1 MYYLLVFTFAV
12 CCASSVYEVEF
23 VEHLHQE
30 HKIRKRETGTTPST
44 KTVTDNHDYY
54 TSKVVSDP
62 DGMYWNELEGHTRH
76 NLSNDKHFRYATI
89 SLSFNFT
96 FYGHLIDTF
105 DITTGGFLYMS
116 SFHHPNPKVIVTRY
130 IAPLMANFDT
140 IGSDSD
146 ILYRDDG
153 DSCVIEWRNVQLNDH
168 PEKGNYTFQTTLF
181 ENGTI
186 LFSYKSIPETDIPD
200 WFWHVKVGISDS
212 YYHDIYG
219 WRFIIRYHTIQ
230 KNVTDLT
237 DNMAIILDPLPT
249 CNTASSCTEC
259 TELKS
264 GFNCSWCPSVSRC
277 SDGIDWNRQEWI
289 DADCKCEAF
298 SSSDMCTTTGNKEG
312 QTTQKD
318 SNKTL
323 QTVIPI
329 VVVCS
334 VLLILVGFWVVY
346 ARRHPNTS
354 SGRWL
359 IENRPSRIKEKISD
373 SFSNINF
380 SRESKTGDKVRIP

>member
-1 MYYLLVFTFAV
+1 MT
-12 CCASSVYEVEF
+12 
-23 VEHLHQE
+23 
-30 HKIRKRETGTTPST
+30 
-44 KTVTDNHDYY
+44 
-54 TSKVVSDP
+54 
-62 DGMYWNELEGHTRH
+62 
-76 NLSNDKHFRYATI
+76 
-89 SLSFNFT
+89 
-96 FYGHLIDTF
+96 
-105 DITTGGFLYMS
+105 
-116 SFHHPNPKVIVTRY
+116 
-130 IAPLMANFDT
+130 
-140 IGSDSD
+140 
-146 ILYRDDG
+146 
-153 DSCVIEWRNVQLNDH
+153 
-168 PEKGNYTFQTTLF
+168 
-181 ENGTI
+181 
-186 LFSYKSIPETDIPD
+186 
-200 WFWHVKVGISDS
+200 VGISDS

-219 WRFIIRYHTIQ
+219 RRFIVRYHTIQ
-230 KNVTDLT
+230 KHVTDLK

-264 GFNCSWCPSVSRC
+264 GFNCSWCPSLSRC